1 MKKEADII
9 RIIITSL
16 LFISISLIFFTYPSF
31 VVAEHFANFTANN
44 GVSLGMNST
53 GTVLNISINNTDTSP
68 AANISQLNITFYSN
82 FNFTNSSNGTDATA
96 SFVISGLVL
105 SWTNYSHGVVNSND
119 TKRFWINITARVA
132 GKFNITVTTLN
143 ITGTSK
149 INLSITVND
158 TTPPDVTINSPTNG
172 SNFFYPSATFNITT
186 NENSTCLYSLN
197 SGVTNISM
205 TNNGNIDFTHTNN
218 SIPDGS
224 YTMRAYCND
233 TAGNQNNSIS
243 STFTVNSSLNWA
255 LNGTVYDVNRNRLV
269 NATINIT
276 IRDNTFTIIGYN
288 FTRTNSTGQYNFT
301 VQGNTSWFYQPVV
314 KHYRNNV
321 TDGSTSIDYMG
332 MSLPAFPYTEMQNGF
347 NIDFYLR
354 EAGTLNITAR
364 NSSNGV
370 TSFQYIVK
378 DIKLGYPI
386 AEQWTAVTSALVE
399 VPRDRNYSIQIYPT
413 ASMPVYLNWNNF
425 SSTNSYNF
433 SQGLSLENKYNATT
447 YVLSKQFNV
456 SVSLVRLVGN
466 IFNSSGQSFT
476 NWGWNEFIV
485 VPYLEE
491 PGGMIYLGD
500 NAAMPY
506 NMSAW
511 NTTPYSDS
519 YGKTGSGR
527 YNITLSAPAE
537 SVNYILFA
545 SGRNETSYY
554 GGYLNLTL
562 SYGNADT
569 IDIHNFSMYPL
580 MSRDWGS
587 ANSNITMRDPL
598 TWAQLNFSSAMQNFY
613 FINSTG
619 SNLSQLS
626 SHVETKVDYS
636 SYGAKEF
643 TFMLD
648 TAQTGAAGFYLP
660 LLNATGIKE
669 MKIYSMNY
677 APKKLT
683 TKTANQI
690 LNGNNN
696 ITLKSFNP
704 QDIDGRDLASS
715 INVSFYTS
723 NATCD
728 VPDPPSS
735 CALISSSNM
744 DDFNPLKAI
753 IGGGKSSFRMGL
765 ATSGIEVHYVNVDM
779 MASGPPDA
787 LFDDS
792 TTNSTSGGF
801 SSAMR
806 FGSSGPSIY
815 DFVLVSMPYVE
826 GSSSKTGLNES
837 VDLNMSIPVLYD
849 DSWNVIWNVSLNGTS
864 GSALAGNFSH
874 YNTSYS
880 QWNTLLSTTNCTRT
894 TSELNATRP
903 CFINTTSNRIWIRLP
918 HFSGAGPS
926 VTGEVVTAS
935 STSSSSSSGGGGTSV
950 ASIGF
955 WSKTIILSE
964 DEFNK
969 GYTKELARKHR
980 LRIKIGEDYHYIGVM
995 SLTNSTATI
1004 NVSSDPQ
1011 QVALAIGD
1019 LRKFDV
1025 TSDGY
1030 YDLSVKLEGIADGKA
1045 ELTAKSISEK
1055 VTEESESEEQVKEE
1069 KAEETKQQ
1077 EEIVEEEKKIPVW
1090 IWWII
1095 VTIIIIIII
1104 TGIIIY
1110 YFIIKNK

>member
-1 MKKEADII
+1 
-9 RIIITSL
+9 
-16 LFISISLIFFTYPSF
+16 
-31 VVAEHFANFTANN
+31 
-44 GVSLGMNST
+44 
-53 GTVLNISINNTDTSP
+53 
-68 AANISQLNITFYSN
+68 
-82 FNFTNSSNGTDATA
+82 
-96 SFVISGLVL
+96 
-105 SWTNYSHGVVNSND
+105 
-119 TKRFWINITARVA
+119 
-132 GKFNITVTTLN
+132 
-143 ITGTSK
+143 
-149 INLSITVND
+149 
-158 TTPPDVTINSPTNG
+158 
-172 SNFFYPSATFNITT
+172 
-186 NENSTCLYSLN
+186 
-197 SGVTNISM
+197 M
-205 TNNGNIDFTHTNN
+205 TNNGNIDFTHINN

-233 TAGNQNNSIS
+233 TSGNQNNSVS

-255 LNGTVYDVNRNRLV
+255 LNGTVYDVNGNRLV

-276 IRDNTFTIIGYN
+276 IRDSTFNIVGYN
-288 FTRTNSTGQYNFT
+288 YTRTNSTGHFNFT
-301 VQGNTSWFYQPVV
+301 VQGNTSWFYQPVI

-321 TDGSTSIDYMG
+321 TDGSTTIDYIG

-364 NSSNGV
+364 NSSNGI

-378 DIKLGYPI
+378 DTKLGYPI
-386 AEQWTAVTSALVE
+386 ADQWTAVTSALVE

-413 ASMPVYLNWNNF
+413 SNMPVYFNWNNF

-433 SQGLSLENKYNATT
+433 SQGLSIENKYNATT
-447 YVLSKQFNV
+447 FVLSKQFNV

-466 IFNSSGQSFT
+466 IFNSSRQSFT
-476 NWGWNEFIV
+476 NWGWNELIV

-491 PGGMIYLGD
+491 PGSMIYLGD

-519 YGKTGSGR
+519 YDKGSSGS
-527 YNITLSAPAE
+527 YNITLPGPAE
-537 SVNYILFA
+537 SINYILFA
-545 SGRNETSYY
+545 SGRNGTSYY

-562 SYGNADT
+562 SYGNAN
-569 IDIHNFSMYPL
+569 IVDIYNFSMYPL
-580 MSRDWGS
+580 MSVDWAS
-587 ANSNITMRDPL
+587 ANSNITMRNPL
-598 TWAQLNFSSAMQNFY
+598 TWAQLNFSSARQNFY
-613 FINSTG
+613 FTNSTG

-626 SHVETKVDYS
+626 SHIETKLDYS

-648 TAQTGAAGFYLP
+648 TSQTGAAGFYLP

-683 TKTANQI
+683 TKTVNQV

-715 INVSFYTS
+715 INISFYTS

-728 VPDPPSS
+728 VPDPPSGCS
-735 CALISSSNM
+735 LVSSSNM
-744 DDFNPLKAI
+744 NDFNPLKAI
-753 IGGGKSSFRMGL
+753 IGGGKISFRMGL
-765 ATSGIEVHYVNVDM
+765 AASGIEVHYVNVDM

-880 QWNTLLSTTNCTRT
+880 QWNTLLSVTNCTKT
-894 TSELNATRP
+894 ASELNASRP
-903 CFINTTSNRIWIRLP
+903 CFINISSNRIWIRLP
-918 HFSGAGPS
+918 HFSGTGPS

-935 STSSSSSSGGGGTSV
+935 STSSSSSGGGGSSV

-955 WSKTIILSE
+955 WSNTIVISL
-964 DEFNK
+964 DEFNN
-969 GYTKELARKHR
+969 GYTKELSRKHR
-980 LRIKIGEDYHYIGVM
+980 LRIKIGDDYHYIGVI
-995 SLTNSTATI
+995 SLTNSSATI
-1004 NVSSDPQ
+1004 NVSSDPEQ
-1011 QVALAIGD
+1011 ATLTIGD

-1030 YDLSVKLEGIADGKA
+1030 YDLSVKLEGITNSKA
-1045 ELTAKSISEK
+1045 ELTVKSINEK
-1055 VTEESESEEQVKEE
+1055 ITEETKAEEQVKEE

-1077 EEIVEEEKKIPVW
+1077 EEIIEEEKKSLVW

-1095 VTIIIIIII
+1095 VSIIIIVIGIVIYLLFFEKSFLKVLSGMI
-1104 TGIIIY
+1104 TE
-1110 YFIIKNK
+1110 K